1 MNGKTDILPVDV
13 KVKNDCMRN
22 GFCPLKIGE
31 ELRINGGEF
40 TVASWGKEFVQ
51 LRILPG
57 TKVTKQKDLKMLE
70 EIEREM
76 REEQKDVVQV

>member
-1 MNGKTDILPVDV
+1 MEMIPVDV
-13 KVKNDCMRN
+13 KVKNDAMRN
-22 GFCPLKIGE
+22 GFCPLKVGE

-51 LRILPG
+51 LRIQPG
-57 TKVTKQKDLKMLE
+57 TKVVKQKDLKMLE

-76 REEQKDVVQV
+76 REDKEDVVQV